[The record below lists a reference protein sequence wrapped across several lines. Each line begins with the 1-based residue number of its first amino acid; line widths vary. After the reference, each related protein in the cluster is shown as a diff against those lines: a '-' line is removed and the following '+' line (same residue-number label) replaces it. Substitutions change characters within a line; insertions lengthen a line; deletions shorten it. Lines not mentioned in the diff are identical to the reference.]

1 MASQDNL
8 NGKGTTRAWF
18 VKTLQS
24 IPKPIV
30 YTVLLIIGGIL
41 LGRWIFPYTAPFVVA
56 VVLAVVIMPV
66 VDFLVLRLKLPRGLI
81 TLVVLLL
88 LFALVLVIGASFLV
102 RGFAEL
108 QDFVTS
114 FQGSSFFNVN
124 RFESW
129 LQSYEALQEY
139 IPANFA
145 QIIREEVNEV
155 SRAITDFARSLLGR
169 VIDLAKNVPTILL
182 YVAVTFLATFF
193 FIRDRETISSA
204 LLQLLPQRYIGRT
217 LEIWQGI
224 VRGAMGYLRAQL
236 TIVSINTLVSAV
248 VFLIL
253 KASYFWFLVALMFI
267 VDVIPLIGPGLIYYP
282 WIAWSLLNRDF
293 STALILALGYG
304 TALVIRQVLEP
315 KLVGD
320 RIGVHP
326 LLTLFAM
333 FVGARVLGV
342 MGVVIGPF
350 TVIVLKAV
358 LTLPKRALE

>member
-129 LQSYEALQEY
+129 LQSYEA
-139 IPANFA
+139 P
-145 QIIREEVNEV
+145 
-155 SRAITDFARSLLGR
+155 RSTFLPTSPRLSVKKSMKSAEPSLILPGPFGLGHR
-169 VIDLAKNVPTILL
+169 LAKNVPTILL

-193 FIRDRETISSA
+193 SSDRETISSA

-253 KASYFWFLVALMFI
+253 KAPYFWVLVALMFI

-293 STALILALGYG
+293 STALIQALGYG